1 MDWFAKAMTATI
13 MIGFGLLGFYVGL
26 LVIKIAIDVAGVML
40 GSSVGTLL
48 LAWILYKLYK
58 ANKDKIDNIFN

>member
-26 LVIKIAIDVAGVML
+26 LVIKIAIDVAGVLL
-40 GSSVGTLL
+40 GSSIGTLL

-58 ANKDKIDNIFN
+58 ANKDKFEKLFD